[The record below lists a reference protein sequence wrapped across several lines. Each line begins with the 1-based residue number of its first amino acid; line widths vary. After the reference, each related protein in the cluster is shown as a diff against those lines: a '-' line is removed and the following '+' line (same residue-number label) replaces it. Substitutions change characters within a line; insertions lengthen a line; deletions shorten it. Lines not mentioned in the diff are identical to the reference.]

1 MTSNN
6 YFDSVEQLQEIVT
19 TLDQAE
25 VRPVFVGD
33 EQSMAHQGIW
43 NLGTDSLS
51 VIASDNYSL
60 VNHQAAFGLLA
71 HGLEGRNF
79 YGQVYN
85 YNDYVACNV
94 FFPELKV
101 KDDADGIDLGMKV
114 VNSYNR
120 SASFKGYATAKR
132 LVCSNG
138 MYLRQIIPDLQFS
151 YIHVGDLDESIGPI
165 LDGFF
170 SALSH
175 STQVVQETIKK
186 AQKDKVVFESEEQVE
201 ATFTE
206 ILRSPVHAKKLMPYY
221 EPKTFLKPSK
231 WEFYNAITAYISHA
245 EVVPSRVEIYS
256 NWAEKVLLPEYE
268 IKPVSLELA
277 SDNGSAAVVAGQE

>member
-1 MTSNN
+1 MEPKN
-6 YFDSVEQLQEIVT
+6 YFDSVEQLSEIVT
-19 TLDQAE
+19 TLDEAE
-25 VRPVFVGD
+25 VRPVFVGE

-71 HGLEGRNF
+71 HGLEGKNF
-79 YGQVYN
+79 YGQVHN
-85 YNDYVACNV
+85 FHDYVSCNV
-94 FFPELKV
+94 FFPDLKI

-120 SASFKGYATAKR
+120 SASFKGYATAMR

-138 MYLRQIIPDLQFS
+138 MYLRRIIPDLQFS
-151 YIHVGDLDESIGPI
+151 YIHVGDLDNSVGPI

-170 SALSH
+170 NALDQ
-175 STQVVQETIKK
+175 STTVVQATI
-186 AQKDKVVFESEEQVE
+186 AQARKDKVVFESEEQVE
-201 ATFTE
+201 ATFSE

-221 EPKTFLKPSK
+221 DPKSFLKPSK
-231 WEFYNAITAYISHA
+231 WEFYNAITAYVSHA

-268 IKPVSLELA
+268 IKPVSLELSSNDDQA
-277 SDNGSAAVVAGQE
+277 AAMAGSE

>member
-1 MTSNN
+1 MTPKN
-6 YFDSVEQLQEIVT
+6 YFDSVEELREIVT

-71 HGLEGRNF
+71 QGLEGKNF
-79 YGQVYN
+79 YGNVKN
-85 YNDYVACNV
+85 YNDYVSCDV
-94 FFPELKV
+94 FFPELKI

-114 VNSYNR
+114 VNSYNK
-120 SASFKGYATAKR
+120 SASFKGYATAMR
-132 LVCSNG
+132 LVCTNG
-138 MYLRQIIPDLQFS
+138 MYLRRIIPDLQFS
-151 YIHVGDLDESIGPI
+151 YIHVGDLDSSVGPI

-170 SALSH
+170 NALNH
-175 STQVVQETIKK
+175 STDMVQATVAT
-186 AQKDKVVFESEEQVE
+186 AQEVKVAFDSEEQVE
-201 ATFTE
+201 ATFTDL
-206 ILRSPVHAKKLMPYY
+206 LRSPVHAKKLMPYY
-221 EPKTFLKPSK
+221 NPVDFLNPSK
-231 WEFYNAITAYISHA
+231 WEVYNAITAYVSHA

-256 NWAEKVLLPEYE
+256 NWAENILLPEYE

-277 SDNGSAAVVAGQE
+277 SVDGPVAAIEG